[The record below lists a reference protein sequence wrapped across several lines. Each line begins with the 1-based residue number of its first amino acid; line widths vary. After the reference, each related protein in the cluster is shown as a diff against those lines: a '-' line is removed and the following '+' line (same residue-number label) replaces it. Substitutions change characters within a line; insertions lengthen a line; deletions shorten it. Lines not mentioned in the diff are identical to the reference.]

1 MTKRVTTTQVH
12 NELKTYVANNTREH
26 KQLHARVTEM
36 GDAVKENRQF
46 FTERLDRLDQRI
58 WAVVML
64 TLGSL
69 MASVLTMI
77 VS

>member
-12 NELKTYVANNTREH
+12 NELKGYVANNTHEH

-36 GDAVKENRQF
+36 GDAVKENRKF
-46 FTERLDRLDQRI
+46 FTERMDRLDHRI
-58 WAVVML
+58 WAIVML